1 MEQFKSKNKQH
12 KEMKERKDF
21 PSVRQDIINK
31 IMGPPD
37 EDDLCNFPFSK
48 LFSIFHHSGG
58 S

>member
-37 EDDLCNFPFSK
+37 EDDLCKGFSFIK
-48 LFSIFHHSGG
+48 FSQSISSG
-58 S
+58 SS